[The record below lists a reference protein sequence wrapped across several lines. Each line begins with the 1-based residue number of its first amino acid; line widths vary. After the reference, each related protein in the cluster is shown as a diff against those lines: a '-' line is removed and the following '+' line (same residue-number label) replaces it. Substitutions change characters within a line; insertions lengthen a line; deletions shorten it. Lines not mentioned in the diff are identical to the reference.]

1 MKKTK
6 KTMLTAVT
14 LLSAMNLVPA
24 NVLNAAGIEV
34 EEDNAAVI
42 PEFENKMAAVY
53 GPPPIVGDLNYDR
66 SVDAFDM
73 QLMRKAI
80 ESGKQYSYVHDLND
94 DNNTDMSD
102 AVILQKYILGMIDE
116 YDDIITTSPIQ
127 TTVTTTTIREIMTTQ
142 PAYGPPV
149 YTTGTEV
156 TTIPT
161 PTTQPLY
168 GPPEYFSSLEAAKT
182 ETDADE
188 TTTTTTTTT
197 TTIPST
203 VYGPPT
209 YFGY

>member
-34 EEDNAAVI
+34 EEDDSSVES
-42 PEFENKMAAVY
+42 EFVNEMSGVY

-80 ESGKQYSYVHDLND
+80 VNGGGKKYAHVYDLND

-102 AVILQKYILGMIDE
+102 AVILQKYILGMINE

-127 TTVTTTTIREIMTTQ
+127 TTVTTTTREILTTQ

-156 TTIPT
+156 TTIPA
-161 PTTQPLY
+161 PLY

-182 ETDADE
+182 TTEVDE
-188 TTTTTTTTT
+188 TTTTTTTT
-197 TTIPST
+197 IYPSYG
-203 VYGPPT
+203 VYGPPPT

>member
-24 NVLNAAGIEV
+24 NVMNAAGLDI
-34 EEDNAAVI
+34 EEDDSSVES
-42 PEFENKMAAVY
+42 EFENNVAATY

-80 ESGKQYSYVHDLND
+80 VNGGGKKYAHVYDLND

-102 AVILQKYILGMIDE
+102 AVILQKYILGMINE

-127 TTVTTTTIREIMTTQ
+127 TTVTTTTRELLTTQ
-142 PAYGPPV
+142 PSYGPPV

-182 ETDADE
+182 ETEADE
-188 TTTTTTTTT
+188 TTTTTT

>member
-24 NVLNAAGIEV
+24 NVLNAAGIEL
-34 EEDNAAVI
+34 EEDDSSVES
-42 PEFENKMAAVY
+42 EFVNEMSGVY

-80 ESGKQYSYVHDLND
+80 VNGGGKKYAHVYDLND

-102 AVILQKYILGMIDE
+102 AVILQKYILGMINE

-127 TTVTTTTIREIMTTQ
+127 TTVTTTTREILTTQ

-156 TTIPT
+156 TTIPA
-161 PTTQPLY
+161 PLY

-182 ETDADE
+182 TTEVDE
-188 TTTTTTTTT
+188 TTTTTTTT
-197 TTIPST
+197 IYPSYG
-203 VYGPPT
+203 VYGPPPT

>member
-24 NVLNAAGIEV
+24 NVLNASGIEV

-102 AVILQKYILGMIDE
+102 AVILQKYILGMINE

-127 TTVTTTTIREIMTTQ
+127 TTVTTTTREILTTQ
-142 PAYGPPV
+142 TVYGPPV

-182 ETDADE
+182 ETEADE

-197 TTIPST
+197 EIDNLQN
-203 VYGPPT
+203 VYGPPS